1 VIEYGITPTTSL
13 LIILSDRVSGGTGT
27 VNLIR
32 KMFDEGW
39 RAFGDSWHS

>member
-1 VIEYGITPTTSL
+1 MIEYGIIPTTSG
-13 LIILSDRVSGGTGT
+13 LIILPDRVNGGTGT

-39 RAFGDSWHS
+39 CPFRP